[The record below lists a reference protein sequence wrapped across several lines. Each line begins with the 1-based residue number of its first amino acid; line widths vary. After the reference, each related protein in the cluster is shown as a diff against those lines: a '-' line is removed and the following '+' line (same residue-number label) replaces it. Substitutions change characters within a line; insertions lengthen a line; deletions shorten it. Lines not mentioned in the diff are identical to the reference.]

1 MQDEFGNIMI
11 TITKK
16 TVRES
21 VQMSHA
27 PGVQATATAM
37 MMHSMSSTLG
47 EPSKPNANL
56 LWKV

>member
-1 MQDEFGNIMI
+1 MI